1 MPDMVERYPFESP
14 GVFASGTI
22 QSEADSALCVDTLGR
37 DNGQSLG
44 LYECHG
50 TSSNPKHRQNYVLSW
65 HRNIRKNDVYD
76 SCLDTY
82 KTSLFVS

>member
-22 QSEADSALCVDTLGR
+22 QSEADSTLCVDTLG
-37 DNGQSLG
+37 QKYLG
-44 LYECHG
+44 LYQCY
-50 TSSNPKHRQNYVLSW
+50 SNLTNPDYRQNFVLSW